1 MLENIRYENHL
12 GETIRFDGTENIIAA
27 HSDLRDWSLV
37 FDGDK
42 FTFDETVEKSVPLKI
57 FGTADKVKA
66 TRNRLF
72 EIVNADTTAGE
83 YGHLWFDDYYM
94 LCYIAESKKSRYMA
108 DYGTITV
115 KIWTDNPYWIKETT
129 LEFRKTGVVESG
141 LKYNRKY
148 NYQYTDY
155 SFNQTVTNEA
165 LSPAP
170 FRMKIY
176 GAASS
181 PDVAIGNQ
189 HYQVNTSLLANQYLT
204 LTAIDKEKTII
215 LTDQYGG
222 KTNLFNNRNKNY
234 DVFAPIPNGT
244 FAVTWDGT
252 FDFDLTVLDRR
263 SEPPWT

>member
-1 MLENIRYENHL
+1 MLENIRYTNHL
-12 GETIRFDGTENIIAA
+12 GATVRFDGTENIIAA
-27 HSDLRDWSLV
+27 HGDLRDWSLI
-37 FDGDK
+37 FDGGK
-42 FTFDETVEKSVPLKI
+42 FKAEETIEKSVPLKI
-57 FGTADKVKA
+57 FGMADEVKA

-72 EIVNADTTAGE
+72 EITNTDTTANK
-83 YGHLWFDDYYM
+83 YGRLWFGDYYM
-94 LCYIAESKKSRYMA
+94 QCYISESKKSRYMP

-115 KIWTDNPYWIKETT
+115 KIWTNIPYWVKETT

-141 LKYNRKY
+141 LKYKRKY
-148 NYQYTDY
+148 NYKYTDY

-170 FRMKIY
+170 FRLKIY
-176 GAASS
+176 GAASN

-189 HYQVNTSLLANQYLT
+189 HYQVNTSLLANQFLT

-222 KTNLFNNRNKNY
+222 KTNLFNSRNKNY

-244 FAVTWDGT
+244 FAVAWDGT

>member
-12 GETIRFDGTENIIAA
+12 GETIRFDGSENILAA

-37 FDGDK
+37 FDGYK
-42 FTFDETVEKSVPLKI
+42 FGFEDTVEKSIPLRI
-57 FGTADKVKA
+57 FGAADEVKK

-72 EIVNADTTAGE
+72 EVVNADTTAGE
-83 YGHLWFDDYYM
+83 YGRLWFDDYYM
-94 LCYIAESKKSRYMA
+94 VCYISSSAKSRYMP

-115 KIWTDNPYWIKETT
+115 KIWTDNPYWVKEIT
-129 LEFRKTGVVESG
+129 LNFRQAGVIESG

-155 SFNQTVTNEA
+155 MFNQTVTNEA

-170 FRMKIY
+170 FRLTIY
-176 GAASS
+176 GAASN

-204 LTAIDKEKTII
+204 LTAIDKEKTIV

-222 KTNLFNNRNKNY
+222 KTNLFNSRNKNY

-244 FAVTWDGT
+244 FAVTWSGE